1 MGGEKKFGASIGDIL
16 KAKQE
21 PEKKPGAVAPSD
33 KPEAGKPEFV
43 NLKLEDLGLSQ
54 GATVEDIKK
63 EMEKRGL
70 RLASLADLE
79 LSGQIP
85 EGSIDE
91 MEKRWGIPSGDFTEG
106 HTPEDKEKIYSPEQE
121 ERFEA
126 IRGLLDDMKTIK
138 DTRELSSG
146 ELTMLDQILGE
157 IAETVS
163 EKFGLQENEHYAIF
177 QESLDAKTG
186 LPSLVSRE
194 KGRKIIIMDRQ
205 AKVKPAPGKR
215 YKVKVVKDT
224 APGQTHGVMFVELVE
239 AGN

>member
-1 MGGEKKFGASIGDIL
+1 MGGEKKFGAAIGDIL
-16 KAKQE
+16 KSKQE
-21 PEKKPGAVAPSD
+21 SGKKPGADAPSD
-33 KPEAGKPEFV
+33 KPEARELKLV
-43 NLKLEDLGLSQ
+43 DIKLEDLGLSQ
-54 GATVEDIKK
+54 GASVKDILK

-70 RLASLADLE
+70 RPASLADWE
-79 LSGQIP
+79 LLGVAP
-85 EGSIDE
+85 EGSIEE
-91 MEKRWGIPSGDFTEG
+91 MEKRLGISSGDFTEG
-106 HTPEDKEKIYSPEQE
+106 HTPEEKEKIYSPEQE

-163 EKFGLQENEHYAIF
+163 ERFGLQENEHYAIF

-215 YKVKVVKDT
+215 YKVRVVKDT
-224 APGQTHGVMFVELVE
+224 APGQTHGVMFVELIE
-239 AGN
+239 